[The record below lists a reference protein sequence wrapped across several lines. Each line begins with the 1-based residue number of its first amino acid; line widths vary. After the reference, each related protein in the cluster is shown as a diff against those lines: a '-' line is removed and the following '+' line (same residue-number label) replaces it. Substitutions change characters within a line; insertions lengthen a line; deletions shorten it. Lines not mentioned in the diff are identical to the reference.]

1 MALTPYDPFRQLAN
15 VRRDFDR
22 FFSNF
27 PFDFAHE
34 NHLGNIRV
42 DVHQTDHEVIATCDI
57 PGIEKKED
65 INIDIEN
72 NMLTI
77 SGTMNKTN
85 EVKEE
90 NMYRKERY
98 TGSFH
103 RTVSLPSPVSSEGVK
118 ATYKNG
124 VLEVRMPKLT
134 QNTKN
139 IIDVQFH

>member
-1 MALTPYDPFRQLAN
+1 MALTPYDSFRQLAN

-27 PFDFAHE
+27 PFDFTHE

>member
-27 PFDFAHE
+27 PFDFTHD
-34 NHLGNIRV
+34 NNFGNIRV
-42 DVHQTDHEVIATCDI
+42 DVHQTDNEVIATCDI

-77 SGTMNKTN
+77 SGSINRTS

-90 NMYRKERY
+90 NMHRKERY

-103 RTVSLPSPVSSEGVK
+103 RSVSLPSAVSNEGVI
-118 ATYKNG
+118 ASYKNG

-134 QNTKN
+134 NNNKN
-139 IIDVQFH
+139 KIDVQFH